1 MVDLHKLS
9 VKVRK
14 WCITILNL
22 VYPVFV
28 GVLLGI
34 VLVPLFLIIF
44 IGLKLLFMLVL

>member
-1 MVDLHKLS
+1 MDLHKAAKGL
-9 VKVRK
+9 RK
-14 WCITILNL
+14 WSVTVLNL

-44 IGLKLLFMLVL
+44 IGMKLLFLLLF